1 MQNLG
6 QMIGFEKPINNQ
18 IDMIDNESNQ
28 NNNQYDVYPFIQIN
42 NP

>member
-18 IDMIDNESNQ
+18 IDMIDNENNQ
-28 NNNQYDVYPFIQIN
+28 NNNQYDIYPFIQIN